1 VKSRTLSRYGS
12 QSLRV
17 CLTNNKTLHGG
28 GEYYSHYFFY
38 FFTFSNNNSHQNIL
52 TLFTFYITSIFFYYL
67 NKNIHYNTN
76 FFTFL
81 YKFFLL
87 YITSSLL
94 LISKLTTHYS
104 SFFYSLPNKPASLCY
119 FYYVVAR
126 IRPGMMRLLSLLP
139 IFLPLHNPPLEPQLH
154 PYRQL
159 YNLLPGL
166 AWQLQAPPP
175 RLRSRPFNA
184 SSAEALSLH
193 LHSFPSHQ
201 DQSKPISP
209 KCHKSSQIHFVAYK
223 SLASCSDYLII

>member
-1 VKSRTLSRYGS
+1 VENTILIIFFIF
-12 QSLRV
+12 
-17 CLTNNKTLHGG
+17 
-28 GEYYSHYFFY
+28 SHFLITIHIK
-38 FFTFSNNNSHQNIL
+38 TFSLFLLFISHQ
-52 TLFTFYITSIFFYYL
+52 FFFYL

-104 SFFYSLPNKPASLCY
+104 SLFYSLPNKPASLCY